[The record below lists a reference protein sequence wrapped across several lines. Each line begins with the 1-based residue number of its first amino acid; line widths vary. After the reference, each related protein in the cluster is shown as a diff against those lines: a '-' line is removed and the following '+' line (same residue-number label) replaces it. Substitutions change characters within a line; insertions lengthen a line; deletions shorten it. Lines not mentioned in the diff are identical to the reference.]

1 MQNNQLRSL
10 MDVIHKALSSTDQ
23 IIRPQAEAT
32 IIQYRDSNT
41 SQFFLECSLIIAS
54 N

>member
-10 MDVIHKALSSTDQ
+10 MDVIHKALNSPDPT
-23 IIRPQAEAT
+23 IRPQAEAT
-32 IIQYRDSNT
+32 IIQYRDTNS
-41 SQFFLECSLIIAS
+41 SQFFLECSHIIAS